1 MKSLSRWQGALV
13 GSLVLTLLGVLIG
26 ADGLLVV
33 ALVALLVVGLARVSS
48 TPSDAYRIERSLSN
62 SRPNPGEPVTVT
74 LRIENESRRMLPDL
88 RITEDLPESLTV
100 ISGSSSVGTALP
112 PGGETTHSYELIA
125 PRGEFVFGDLTVR
138 RRNLASTL
146 GSADFV
152 TAEGTT
158 QFTCETLIDSL
169 PLRQQT
175 IQFIGET
182 PTNQGGPGVEFFSTR
197 EYRPGDPLNRIDWNQ
212 YARSGTLST
221 VEYRLER
228 AVTVVFIIDDRAA
241 GHVDAIGGGP
251 NSFDLT
257 LYAAARGIVT
267 SLDDGN
273 ETGVATLSGEWVA
286 PGVGDRTRSRLSD
299 VLDAAEP
306 VDESLIDEPGG
317 GSDDDTTE
325 DATEDAAK
333 ADRAVATDGGMEL
346 LHRLPKNGQVVICS
360 PLVDDAIVEYAEQC
374 SSHGHAVSVLSP
386 DMTTGRGIKE
396 LSMGNRVG
404 RLCRRQRI
412 SYLRGR
418 NTAVADWNLRE
429 PLLAELQRLQ
439 RRWTT

>member
-1 MKSLSRWQGALV
+1 MNPLSRWQGALI
-13 GSLVLTLLGVLIG
+13 GGLLLTVLGVLIG

-33 ALVALLVVGLARVSS
+33 ALVALVVVGLAKLSPP
-48 TPSDAYRIERSLSN
+48 PSAAYSIERTLSN

-74 LRIENESRRMLPDL
+74 LRITNESRRMLPDL
-88 RITEDLPESLTV
+88 RLTEDLPESLTV
-100 ISGSSSVGTALP
+100 ISGSRSVGTAIP
-112 PGGETTHSYELIA
+112 PGGETTHSYEIIA
-125 PRGEFVFGDLTVR
+125 PRGEFAFGDLTVR

-146 GSADFV
+146 GVADFV
-152 TAEGTT
+152 TPKGTT

-175 IQFIGET
+175 IQFVGET
-182 PTNQGGPGVEFFSTR
+182 PTNQGGAGVEFFSTR

-228 AVTVVFIIDDRAA
+228 AVTVVFIIDDRTA

-267 SLDDGN
+267 SLEDGN
-273 ETGVATLSGEWVA
+273 ETGVATLGGQWVD
-286 PGVGDRTRSRLSD
+286 PGVGEHTRSRLETVID
-299 VLDAAEP
+299 TAEP
-306 VDESLIDEPGG
+306 VDESLLDSVDD
-317 GSDDDTTE
+317 SDD
-325 DATEDAAK
+325 AAESGK
-333 ADRAVATDGGMEL
+333 GTDQTVAADGGMEL
-346 LHRLPKNGQVVICS
+346 LHRLPENGQVVICS

-374 SSHGHAVSVLSP
+374 SSYGHAVSVLSP
-386 DMTTGRGIKE
+386 DMTTGRGVE
-396 LSMGNRVG
+396 ALSMGNRVG
-404 RLCRRQRI
+404 RLRRRQRI
-412 SYLRGR
+412 TALRGR

-429 PLLAELQRLQ
+429 PLLLELQRLQ
-439 RRWTT
+439 RRWAK